1 MSQSQDESPKKPP
14 LIGALLR
21 VPAMAIH
28 RKLIRE
34 LRASGFEDL
43 SPPHMAVIQYPGPDG
58 MRPSALADRAA
69 MSKQAM
75 NQLLKTLE
83 GMGYIT
89 RAAAPDEGG
98 GTVVTFTDRGR
109 AAYQKMADVL
119 MDVERE
125 WAEELGEKRF
135 HELKG
140 LLGDLWDTPLIR

>member
-1 MSQSQDESPKKPP
+1 MPQLSDDPPKKPP

-43 SPPHMAVIQYPGPDG
+43 SQPHMAVIQYPGPDG
-58 MRPSALADRAA
+58 MRPSALAERAA

-83 GMGYIT
+83 GMGYIS
-89 RAAAPDEGG
+89 RGASPEDGG
-98 GTVVTFTDRGR
+98 GTVVHFTDRGR
-109 AAYQKMADVL
+109 AAYDKMAEIL
-119 MDVERE
+119 LEIERE
-125 WAEELGEKRF
+125 WTEELGEKRF
-135 HELKG
+135 HELKV
-140 LLGDLWDTPLIR
+140 LLGELWETSLIR